1 MLRQMSSTWEEPSE
15 DAPTEAPSPSDAP
28 TGAEK
33 PGPDEAEKNRKEDPP
48 A

>member
-1 MLRQMSSTWEEPSE
+1 MSSTWEEPGE

-28 TGAEK
+28 TGSEK
-33 PGPDEAEKNRKEDPP
+33 TGEGEAENSRDQDPP